1 MKWAQTGQEAEAA
14 VQVGHWAKTTPPLVE
29 TVCFVLFMPKKH
41 DVSGLACICT
51 RERIPEKEERHA
63 REICDVR

>member
-29 TVCFVLFMPKKH
+29 TVCFVLFVPNKH
-41 DVSGLACICT
+41 DVSGLACICA
-51 RERIPEKEERHA
+51 RERRLKEEQRHA
-63 REICDVR
+63 REMCELR